1 MTRIRYSWVALALGL
16 LAVTACVREDTGDQ
30 VEFMVPVSVAAAT
43 TDTVEDTIV
52 ATGALRAPE
61 VASLT
66 ADNAGT
72 LEVARDDAGHRLAE
86 GDRVRAGQEIARVT
100 GEDARLAARLDAT
113 RQRFEAARRDLEAT
127 QALAEQGLITDTAL
141 ETARTTFEEA
151 RLEYD
156 RSRRT
161 ESRTRLVTP
170 IDGVILELVRDEQGR
185 PLADGQLVA
194 PGLVVARVA
203 PLDPLVADIDVVG
216 DDVARIAV
224 GQLARIRHH
233 AFPGRDFE
241 GQVRRLAPAV
251 DPVTRALRAEVE
263 VANHD
268 RRLRPGMF
276 VEVTVVVQRREGV
289 TVVPRDAVTE
299 RGGAR
304 VVFVQRGQRVVQ
316 RPVELG
322 LGDDARIEVVR
333 GVEPGEKV
341 VVRGLETLTDQ
352 TRVRVSG

>member
-1 MTRIRYSWVALALGL
+1 MKRTARGFVIALGVL
-16 LAVTACVREDTGDQ
+16 GLAACVADDSSDE
-30 VEFMVPVSVAAAT
+30 VEFMVPVTVAAAT
-43 TDTVEDTIV
+43 SDTVEDTIV

-61 VASLT
+61 VVSL
-66 ADNAGT
+66 AAENAGT
-72 LEVARDDAGHRLAE
+72 LEIARGRDGRRLVE
-86 GDRVRAGQEIARVT
+86 GDRVVKGQEIARVS

-113 RQRFEAARRDLEAT
+113 RQRFEAAEHDLEAT
-127 QALAEQGLITDTAL
+127 RALAAQGLITETAL
-141 ETARTTFEEA
+141 ATAETTYEEA

-156 RSRRT
+156 RSRHT
-161 ESRTRLVTP
+161 ELRTRLVTP
-170 IDGVILELVRDEQGR
+170 IDGVILALARDEQSR

-194 PGLVVARVA
+194 TGLVIARIA
-203 PLDPLVADIDVVG
+203 PVDPLVADIDVVG

-224 GQLARIRHH
+224 GQLARVRQH
-233 AFPGRDFE
+233 ALSDRSFE
-241 GQVRRLAPAV
+241 GRVRRLAPSV

-263 VANHD
+263 VGNGE

-276 VEVTVVVQRREGV
+276 VEVTIIVERREGV

-322 LGDDARIEVVR
+322 LGDDQRIEVSS

-341 VVRGLETLTDQ
+341 VIRGLETLTDQ